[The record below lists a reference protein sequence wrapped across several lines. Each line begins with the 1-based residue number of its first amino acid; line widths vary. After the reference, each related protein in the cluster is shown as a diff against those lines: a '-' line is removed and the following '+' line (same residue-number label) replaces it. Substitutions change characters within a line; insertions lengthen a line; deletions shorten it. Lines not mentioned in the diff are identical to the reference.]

1 MAVRIGQPFWRTNLY
16 GGNYMDLEQLIA
28 QTLAKVLEKK
38 VDAVLGGKTE
48 QEVEDTDSVE
58 IESVDRTD
66 LESNAKSA

>member
-1 MAVRIGQPFWRTNLY
+1 
-16 GGNYMDLEQLIA
+16 MDLEQLIA

-66 LESNAKSA
+66 LESNAKSTCALFFGLVPTFSEAKN